1 MTERSERERAE
12 MAALAGATMFPL
24 ERAKVT
30 ECGLFDDSR
39 KMARFHAGILAD
51 LGLGHLSVS
60 DQPHYF
66 GSDYPDVPPSNL
78 HGLKVAGVDAAE
90 VDRGAKV
97 PFVPHGG
104 VEDRR

>member
-1 MTERSERERAE
+1 

-51 LGLGHLSVS
+51 LGLAHLSVA
-60 DQPHYF
+60 DQPHYT
-66 GSDYPDVPPSNL
+66 GPSRCLRPLPPNM
-78 HGLKVAGVDAAE
+78 KVAGVDAAAVE
-90 VDRGAKV
+90 RGAKV
-97 PFVPHGG
+97 PFVPHSGIK
-104 VEDRR
+104 DRR